1 MKAYRFRILT
11 EANEEFLREIDVLAS
26 QTFEDFHKAI
36 VETVKLKGNELAS
49 FYICDHAWRKKSEIA
64 LMDMNFDENSTV
76 AIMKDTKLNTVIFDP
91 HQKLIY
97 VYDYMNMF
105 TFEME
110 LVKIQDEDPKTL
122 YPKVVKSMSDIQM
135 SMSPVPPVQVA
146 EDEENTEML
155 YSEDE
160 LDDINSFSDEGDESE
175 EPGIGNIDEFME
187 ENE

>member
-36 VETVKLKGNELAS
+36 VETTKLKGNELAS

-76 AIMKDTKLNTVIFDP
+76 SIMHNTKLNAAIFDP

-97 VYDYMNMF
+97 VYDYLNMY
-105 TFEME
+105 TFEIE
-110 LVKIQDEDPKTL
+110 LVKIQDEDSKIL
-122 YPKVVKSMSDIQM
+122 YPRVLKSFSDLQM
-135 SMSPVPPVQVA
+135 SMSPIPPA
-146 EDEENTEML
+146 PMADDDEGTEML
-155 YSEDE
+155 YSEEE
-160 LDDINSFSDEGDESE
+160 LDDINSYSDENDEGE
-175 EPGIGNIDEFME
+175 EPGIGNIDEFIE
-187 ENE
+187 EGE